1 MWHLGL
7 LVIVLL
13 LPLRAHTEYLGNL
26 SANPYNPNSTTNL
39 RSNHL
44 DPNSASNPIGRYG
57 SSISP
62 DSLNNPVG
70 AGNPLRSD
78 SPGNPYGSGWR
89 IERNQ

>member
-1 MWHLGL
+1 MASRPARHC
-7 LVIVLL
+7 
-13 LPLRAHTEYLGNL
+13 PAAAP
-26 SANPYNPNSTTNL
+26 SSPYRISGQPQRESVQ
-39 RSNHL
+39 SQHDHQSEVQPL

-78 SPGNPYGSGWR
+78 SPRNPYGSGWR